1 MKDREAVKSVQDL
14 HNEIDRLKEELA
26 YQNSEV
32 ERLEADRAILGDL
45 FDRGII
51 DDKGNLLQ

>member
-1 MKDREAVKSVQDL
+1 MKDHEDVKSVQDL

-32 ERLEADRAILGDL
+32 ERLEADRVILGDL

-51 DDKGNLLQ
+51 NDKGNFLQ

>member
-1 MKDREAVKSVQDL
+1 MQDL
-14 HNEIDRLKEELA
+14 HDKIDRLKEELA

-45 FDRGII
+45 FDRVII
-51 DDKGNLLQ
+51 DCKGSLLQ